1 MFTRKEMK
9 QKARQSLRKHYL
21 IFVIVCAVAAM
32 LGSEFSG
39 SLNGIRIESREK
51 QTHNTTVN
59 GIVGGQ
65 PNLSDVVLEA
75 LQGNEKGRIQKK
87 GKAMQ
92 SWAGAGECWRDL

>member
-1 MFTRKEMK
+1 MLTRKEMK

-32 LGSEFSG
+32 LRSEFSG

-59 GIVGGQ
+59 GIVGGAAQ
-65 PNLSDVVLEA
+65 SFGCGIGSTPGKREGE
-75 LQGNEKGRIQKK
+75 QGIIK
-87 GKAMQ
+87 
-92 SWAGAGECWRDL
+92 

>member
-1 MFTRKEMK
+1 MLTRKEMK

-75 LQGNEKGRIQKK
+75 LQGNEKESRELSNELKEQEV
-87 GKAMQ
+87 
-92 SWAGAGECWRDL
+92 AGS